1 MGENYR
7 PLVRIKCLQ
16 RFAEEYEQD
25 LTTQAELFNKR

>member
-16 RFAEEYEQD
+16 RFAEEYEPG
-25 LTTQAELFNKR
+25 LNHASRVV